1 MRIVLVDDQADF
13 RTGLRDL
20 LAGAD
25 GIEVVGEASDGREAA
40 AIVLNLLPDITLMD
54 IRMPICDGI
63 AATQA
68 IHAKL
73 PDACVLVLTTF
84 DDDALVRDAM
94 RAGAAGYLLKGMPI
108 DDMLA
113 VFRLALRGYTT
124 IGRGLGS
131 AAVESV
137 DRSTQLSERERE
149 VWALLGEG
157 YTNRQIAE
165 RLFITEGTVKNYVSN
180 LLAALGLRHRT
191 EAALLWRKAR
201 A

>member
-1 MRIVLVDDQADF
+1 MRIVLVDDQIDF

-25 GIEVVGEASDGREAA
+25 GIEVVGEAADGREAVA
-40 AIVLNLLPDITLMD
+40 TVINLLPDITLMD
-54 IRMPICDGI
+54 IRMPVCDGI

-68 IHAKL
+68 IRAEL

-94 RAGAAGYLLKGMPI
+94 RAGATGYLLKGMPV

-124 IGRGLGS
+124 VGRGLGP

-137 DRSTQLSERERE
+137 DRSGSLSERERQ

-157 YTNRQIAE
+157 YTNKQIAE

-180 LLAALGLRHRT
+180 LLATLGLRHRT
-191 EAALLWRKAR
+191 AAALLWRNLKS
-201 A
+201 